1 MGHRT
6 TGTGRATE
14 NGNAIAIS
22 GTDPHSSEIMAS
34 GLYWFYWRLWELQL
48 QFLVA
53 ADDAVDL
60 GGELQYRSGSGGNDP
75 KSPWRNRD
83 DLFVA
88 PLPPGPGEAGP
99 PSNARGPYGGG
110 GAASCRA
117 ALAIVVSRSP
127 FRGRYRYVQLL
138 AGFHFDTGRI
148 LDRLCG
154 RRRHRAGHI
163 GLEHRRFRRPLYF
176 WTHSPADWQL
186 VLRPDLCGNS
196 LSYLSDNGIDVAQA
210 SFSSLLNNHL
220 QRTEALSTGVSEI
233 RSQRQQVLID
243 VFFQSHPDE

>member
-22 GTDPHSSEIMAS
+22 GTDPHSSENMAS

-48 QFLVA
+48 QLLVA

-83 DLFVA
+83 DLCVA
-88 PLPPGPGEAGP
+88 PLRPGTGEAVP
-99 PSNARGPYGGG
+99 PSSVGGLSG
-110 GAASCRA
+110 DGDAASCRA

-138 AGFHFDTGRI
+138 PGFHFDTGRI
-148 LDRLCG
+148 PDRFCG

-163 GLEHRRFRRPLYF
+163 RLEPRWLRRPLYF
-176 WTHSPADWQL
+176 WTHSTADWQL
-186 VLRPDLCGNS
+186 VRRPDLCGNS
-196 LSYLSDNGIDVAQA
+196 LSYLSDNGTDVAQA
-210 SFSSLLNNHL
+210 SS
-220 QRTEALSTGVSEI
+220 A
-233 RSQRQQVLID
+233 RS
-243 VFFQSHPDE
+243 